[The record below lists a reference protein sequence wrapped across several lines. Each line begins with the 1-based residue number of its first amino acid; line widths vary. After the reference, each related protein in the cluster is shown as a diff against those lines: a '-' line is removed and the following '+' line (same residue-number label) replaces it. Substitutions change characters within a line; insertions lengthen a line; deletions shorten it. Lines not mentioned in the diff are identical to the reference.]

1 MWVWVA
7 RWLKKENNTDLI
19 KKDAEKVSN
28 HWSEVALD
36 VGLDPEVNVII
47 SEGEREVRVG
57 ISEEMDMH
65 FREQPGEWR

>member
-1 MWVWVA
+1 MWVLVA

-28 HWSEVALD
+28 HWREVALD